1 MVSVYLDSGDVRQIA
16 RHIDK
21 VDGVTTNPS
30 LLRKAGVTNYR
41 EFAIAVL
48 EIVNR
53 KPVSF
58 EVLADDFETMERQAK
73 EISSWGENV
82 YVKIPVTN
90 TQGNPSYDLIWRL
103 SRLGI
108 KVNVTAI
115 LTPQQARIAADSLAG
130 RGILSIFAG
139 RIADTGVDPMRAIRS
154 ARAKIRADDK
164 TLLLWA
170 SAREVY
176 NVVQAEGWCDIITL
190 APELV
195 AKLDGFGRNL
205 TDYSLETVKQFYR
218 DAEGLAL

>member
-73 EISSWGENV
+73 EIASWGENV